1 MFSEMENIMK
11 SAIWIGLL
19 LFLSVLLFPTWVS
32 ADLMKYAHA
41 GKGYTLSASRG
52 FALRNDELE
61 HALTEEFTLGIE
73 LKPNVLQ
80 LRIPF
85 GTYEVDTRGKG
96 KLPPGTIRAKSIGVA
111 FWLGFG
117 GERWTPFIGAGG
129 AFYSFQDMLMTGNLE
144 NDFGAELYAGIRFR
158 LAENLWDYLKVRGA
172 LHYQA
177 TFLRPG
183 VQLPDYPDTDRI
195 SMHRHSVVLMLEI
208 VGL

>member
-1 MFSEMENIMK
+1 MENIMK
-11 SAIWIGLL
+11 RAEWIAIL
-19 LFLSVLLFPTWVS
+19 LFFGILLFPTWVS
-32 ADLMKYAHA
+32 ADLTKYAHA
-41 GKGYTLSASRG
+41 GRGFTLSASRG
-52 FALRNDELE
+52 IALRNDELE
-61 HALTEEFTLGIE
+61 AARTEELTLGIE

-85 GTYEVDTRGKG
+85 GSYEVDTRGK
-96 KLPPGTIRAKSIGVA
+96 LPQGTIRAKSIGVA

-129 AFYSFQDMLMTGNLE
+129 AFYSFQEMFMTMGNLE
-144 NDFGAELYAGIRFR
+144 NDFGAELYAGLRFR

-177 TFLRPG
+177 TLLRPG
-183 VQLPDYPDTDRI
+183 AQLPDYPEDRI

-208 VGL
+208 IGL